1 MDANPIVA
9 CKGTK
14 FVGPFG
20 IQQFPNVFAS
30 RDMRELE
37 PMLHADVSAYKYC
50 KNCTRLTKLLFFLAT
65 FTYEMS
71 ISVNNMEGMA
81 FDFNELR
88 NDASDSYL
96 NFVTVT
102 KEALDK
108 AFLSTD
114 IKRQFQGA
122 EVMKVKSELVTNA
135 KISSLDPKI
144 SVEFLV
150 QVTLASITLYTYF
163 KWKFFPIHSIQLYF
177 FRFFTAHCK
186 HDRRQDQEPPHKNS

>member
-1 MDANPIVA
+1 
-9 CKGTK
+9 
-14 FVGPFG
+14 
-20 IQQFPNVFAS
+20 
-30 RDMRELE
+30 
-37 PMLHADVSAYKYC
+37 
-50 KNCTRLTKLLFFLAT
+50 
-65 FTYEMS
+65 MS

-150 QVTLASITLYTYF
+150 QVTLASITLYKVHISSGSSFLSTQSNF
-163 KWKFFPIHSIQLYF
+163 TFFVFSQLTVNMTEDRIKNHLIRTLKSSNFSVGRTGVISSRNMSDYAARGNNSLANSNSVINLQAELYLQF
-177 FRFFTAHCK
+177 YISSRF
-186 HDRRQDQEPPHKNS
+186 